1 LQINAGVDSYNIGVL
16 EKAEERNKE
25 RGQEFDNLYRR
36 RGQEKG
42 KVEERFG

>member
-25 RGQEFDNLYRR
+25 RGQKFDNLH
-36 RGQEKG
+36 RGRAQEKG
-42 KVEERFG
+42 KVEERL